1 MTRAVLRVAEVL
13 AADSERVRIETAK
26 LPSWISAATA
36 EVAIGTVLTL
46 EARRRWWSPRP
57 RVLTLARLARAMTA
71 IEQATA
77 VVTIVAG
84 AVVRNH
90 RVLSAQRDSPPSM
103 AGKWEFP
110 GGKVEAGESP
120 RAALVRELAEE
131 LGIQVEVGPEIAR
144 QELETGAVLILFQAQ
159 LSSASPD
166 PEAREHR
173 DLRWLT
179 ASQLMEVDWLAT
191 NAIFITNLSAIL

>member
-110 GGKVEAGESP
+110 GGKVEADESP

>member
-77 VVTIVAG
+77 VLTIVAG

-191 NAIFITNLSAIL
+191 NAIFITNLPAIL

>member
-1 MTRAVLRVAEVL
+1 
-13 AADSERVRIETAK
+13 VRIETAK

-110 GGKVEAGESP
+110 GGKVEADESP

>member
-1 MTRAVLRVAEVL
+1 
-13 AADSERVRIETAK
+13 
-26 LPSWISAATA
+26 
-36 EVAIGTVLTL
+36 
-46 EARRRWWSPRP
+46 
-57 RVLTLARLARAMTA
+57 
-71 IEQATA
+71 
-77 VVTIVAG
+77 
-84 AVVRNH
+84 
-90 RVLSAQRDSPPSM
+90 M

-191 NAIFITNLSAIL
+191 NAIFITNLPAIL

>member
-1 MTRAVLRVAEVL
+1 VTRAVLRVAEVL

-191 NAIFITNLSAIL
+191 NAIFITNLPAIL

>member
-191 NAIFITNLSAIL
+191 NAIFITNLPAIL

>member
-1 MTRAVLRVAEVL
+1 VTRAVLRVAEVL

-77 VVTIVAG
+77 VLTIVAG

-191 NAIFITNLSAIL
+191 NAIFITNLPAIL